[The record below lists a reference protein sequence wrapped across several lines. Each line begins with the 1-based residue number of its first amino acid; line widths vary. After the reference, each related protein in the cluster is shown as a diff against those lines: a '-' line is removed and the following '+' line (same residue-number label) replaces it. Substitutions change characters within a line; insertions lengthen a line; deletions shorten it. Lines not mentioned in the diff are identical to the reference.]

1 MKRNICGRI
10 ITLFLIF
17 VLVFCFS
24 GNQNSYAI
32 DLTNSAIPGLTD
44 INCVGTLPELT
55 AASAIL
61 IDAET
66 GQILYQKYEN
76 QASYPA
82 STTKIMTALLA
93 IENLN
98 MEDTVVVDAEAAKMT
113 GSKMYISE
121 GEEISVKDLLYGLML
136 SSANDAAVAL
146 AKTVCPTTS
155 EFVALMNEK
164 AVACG
169 TKNTHFN
176 NTNGLPDAQH
186 YTTAYDLAMITKAA
200 FAHQSFR
207 DLVATVTYTIPA
219 TNMYEAREL
228 INSNKMLWSTKTIY
242 DIDGVPT
249 VTKYE
254 GANGVKTGFTNDAGS
269 CLVESVN
276 RDGHE
281 LIGVVLGCEPEQHYP
296 DMIKLMNY
304 GFQNYNKVVLCA
316 ASDYQYEI
324 KVKKSKQKRITVGLA
339 NDISVTLP
347 KSNQENENEVKQST
361 VSSVETK
368 DITMDYV
375 VFGTKNRDSGEA
387 QDVAYNSKVTT
398 KVNLEEKYEA
408 PIAENQEI
416 GSLNVYY
423 DGNLICVAPLVAT
436 QAAPLRNGPDWGLI
450 GICALIFVG
459 VLLLLLIILRI
470 IFKVKRSQ
478 RRKQRNNM

>member
-1 MKRNICGRI
+1 MRKNIFRRI
-10 ITLFLIF
+10 ITLSLIF
-17 VLVFCFS
+17 TVVFCFS

-32 DLTNSAIPGLTD
+32 DLSNSVIPGLTD

-66 GQILYQKYEN
+66 GQILYQKHE
-76 QASYPA
+76 SLPKYPA

-98 MEDTVVVDAEAAKMT
+98 MEDTVVVDAEAAQMT

-146 AKTVCPTTS
+146 AKTVCPSTS

-169 TKNTHFN
+169 ALNTHFN
-176 NTNGLPDAQH
+176 NTNGLPDEQH

-200 FAHQSFR
+200 FAHQQFR
-207 DLVATVTYTIPA
+207 DLVATVNYTIPA

-228 INSNKMLWSTKTIY
+228 TNSNKMLWSTKTIY
-242 DIDGVPT
+242 DIDGVRT

-254 GANGVKTGFTNDAGS
+254 GTNGVKTGFTNDAGS
-269 CLVESVN
+269 CLVASVN

-281 LIGVVLGCEPEQHYP
+281 LIGVVLGCEVEKHYP

-304 GFQNYNKVVLCA
+304 GFENYNKVVLCA
-316 ASDYQYEI
+316 ASDYQCEV
-324 KVKKSKQKRITVGLA
+324 KVKKSKQKQITVGLA

-347 KSNQENENEVKQST
+347 E
-361 VSSVETK
+361 
-368 DITMDYV
+368 
-375 VFGTKNRDSGEA
+375 GTD
-387 QDVAYNSKVTT
+387 NSKVMT
-398 KVNLEEKYEA
+398 KVHLDKKYEA
-408 PIAENQEI
+408 PITENQEI
-416 GSLNVYY
+416 GTLDVYY
-423 DGNLICVAPLVAT
+423 DGNLICAAPLTAK
-436 QAAPLRNGPDWGLI
+436 QAAPLRNGPDWAFI
-450 GICALIFVG
+450 GICVLVVIG
-459 VLLLLLIILRI
+459 ILLLLLIIMRI
-470 IFKVKRSQ
+470 NVQIRRHQ
-478 RRKQRNNM
+478 RRKRRKNM

>member
-10 ITLFLIF
+10 ITLFLVFI
-17 VLVFCFS
+17 LVFCFS

-32 DLTNSAIPGLTD
+32 DLSNQVIPGLTD
-44 INCVGTLPELT
+44 VNCVGTLPELT

-66 GQILYQKYEN
+66 GQILYQKHE
-76 QASYPA
+76 SLPKYPA

-169 TKNTHFN
+169 AIMTHFN
-176 NTNGLPDAQH
+176 NTNGLPDEQH

-228 INSNKMLWSTKTIY
+228 TNSNKMLWSTKTIY

-249 VTKYE
+249 VAKYE
-254 GANGVKTGFTNDAGS
+254 GTNGVKTGFTNDAGS
-269 CLVESVN
+269 CLVASVN

-304 GFQNYNKVVLCA
+304 GFENYNKVVLCA

-324 KVKKSKQKRITVGLA
+324 KVKKSKQKKIIVGLA

-347 KSNQENENEVKQST
+347 Q
-361 VSSVETK
+361 
-368 DITMDYV
+368 
-375 VFGTKNRDSGEA
+375 GTD
-387 QDVAYNSKVTT
+387 NSKVTT
-398 KVNLEEKYEA
+398 KVSLEKKYEA

-416 GSLNVYY
+416 GSLDVYY
-423 DGNLICVAPLVAT
+423 DGNLICTAPLVAT
-436 QAAPLRNGPDWGLI
+436 QEAPLRNGPDWGLI
-450 GICALIFVG
+450 GICALIFAG
-459 VLLLLLIILRI
+459 VLLALLIIFRI
-470 IFKVKRSQ
+470 IFKVKRNQ